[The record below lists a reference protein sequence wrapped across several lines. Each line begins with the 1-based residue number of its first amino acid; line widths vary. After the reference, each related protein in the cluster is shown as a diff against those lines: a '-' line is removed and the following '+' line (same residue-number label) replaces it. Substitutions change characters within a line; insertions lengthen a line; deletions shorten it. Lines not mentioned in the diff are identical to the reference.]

1 MGDKKVFKIAKTL
14 FNSLKTDPASVIFAE
29 EFLDDRLLK
38 KLKKSKFEVDK
49 QLLKLVNLAEGKIF
63 LDDGKALAR
72 ADYV

>member
-1 MGDKKVFKIAKTL
+1 MGDKKVFKIVKTL
-14 FNSLKTDPASVIFAE
+14 FSSLKTDPVSVIFAE

-63 LDDGKALAR
+63 LDDGKAPVR
-72 ADYV
+72 AD